1 MYDEYFEG
9 LTNTQIQD
17 KIVQLSKQ
25 YEYYKFKENDQV
37 IENIR
42 SMLDALYNIKDERA
56 YLNYYDKFKTDD
68 GVVIDASTHGQKSS
82 SKKDAN
88 KKQTH
93 GRKPAGITGS
103 HI

>member
-9 LTNTQIQD
+9 LTNNQIQD
-17 KIVQLSKQ
+17 KIIQLSKQ
-25 YEYYKFKENDQV
+25 FEYYKFKENDQV

-42 SMLDALYNIKDERA
+42 SMLDTLYNIKDERA
-56 YLNYYDKFKTDD
+56 YLDYYEKFKDQD

-82 SKKDAN
+82 KKDDR
-88 KKQTH
+88 KKTH